1 MVLLL
6 LMMLL
11 WQRFCASGFP
21 FPLLLDDPRYIKVV
35 SNRVFLPL
43 AFVKPEVG
51 SGHHVAQPLI
61 IHVTIIQARKGGG
74 GGGEEGRRR
83 LRGGGQGSGGG
94 VEGGDGSRV
103 RDHAGGVGKEGGR
116 GGVRG
121 GGEKGF
127 GTKGGVVIA
136 GGTDTSGASNAAN
149 AIAAAKDFRF
159 AAGMLNFIVR
169 GSDSAAGCLEA
180 HMLPLMRLLQRVVD
194 GVARA
199 RRQLLALRR
208 QRKGEEVL
216 EGEFELLLDERVEI
230 EDAENAHRLS
240 GL

>member
-1 MVLLL
+1 
-6 LMMLL
+6 MMLL

-61 IHVTIIQARKGGG
+61 IHVTIIQARKGGRGG

-194 GVARA
+194 DVATA
-199 RRQLLALRR
+199 RRQLPALRG
-208 QRKGEEVL
+208 QRKREEVL

-230 EDAENAHRLS
+230 EDAENAHRLC